1 MSQRFGVY
9 KDFTFSG
16 YDYQGAAEPWGEG
29 YWDLFGEGNFN
40 RKSGNRE
47 TIWNVQ
53 FDVSAKG
60 GGGLD
65 ISSNGG
71 EFNLERCWGGRQMWG
86 TKDKKGVAQWLV
98 ETLNGR
104 HTRSEESRVGKEC
117 VSTCQSRWSPNHK

>member
-1 MSQRFGVY
+1 MTQRFGVY

-16 YDYQGAAEPWGEG
+16 YDYQGAAEPWGDV
-29 YWDLFGEGNFN
+29 YWDLFREGNFN

-65 ISSNGG
+65 ISRKGG
-71 EFNLERCWGGRQMWG
+71 EFNLERCWGGRQRRG
-86 TKDKKGVAQWLV
+86 TKTNKELAQGLD
-98 ETLNGR
+98 EQLRG
-104 HTRSEESRVGKEC
+104 
-117 VSTCQSRWSPNHK
+117 

>member
-1 MSQRFGVY
+1 MTQRFGVY

-16 YDYQGAAEPWGEG
+16 YDYQGAAEPWGDV
-29 YWDLFGEGNFN
+29 YWDLFREGNFN
-40 RKSGNRE
+40 RKSGNRD

-71 EFNLERCWGGRQMWG
+71 EFHPARCWGGRQMWG
-86 TKDKKGVAQWLV
+86 TKDKNGVAQGLV
-98 ETLNGR
+98 ATLSGCPTNL
-104 HTRSEESRVGKEC
+104 ESQK
-117 VSTCQSRWSPNHK
+117 N